1 MRSVRGLRWA
11 FVIVALAI
19 GGWPALGEDTNF
31 SRPLVQARF
40 EHLVPTSYPTIRPSF
55 RQLQPTTQPVIHPG
69 VPRVPIT
76 KNLVNPFAQPLLIV
90 NERPASLAVAKTR
103 PTQSP
108 RAAIDARSTS
118 PGKVRKDSTGR
129 NEGVEK
135 TSD

>member
-40 EHLVPTSYPTIRPSF
+40 NHLVPTSYPTIRPSF

-69 VPRVPIT
+69 IPRVPIT

-90 NERPASLAVAKTR
+90 NERPAPLAAAKTDRTQR
-103 PTQSP
+103 PLP
-108 RAAIDARSTS
+108 AIDSQSVA
-118 PGKVRKDSTGR
+118 PGKVRKASSGR
-129 NEGVEK
+129 SEDVEK
-135 TSD
+135 TLD